1 MNRSVR
7 HTIRPGFTLIELL
20 VVISIIALLI
30 GILLPALGAAREASR
45 AMACSS
51 NLRQIGIAIHAYAT
65 DEKGA
70 IVPVELAFH
79 KAPTTIGKPA
89 KWWTALHAGRYVT
102 GGQIEVVPAT
112 ALTDI
117 LKPTPSIFECPSDE
131 AAKLN
136 DEITSGGVG
145 LSYLCNYS
153 VMSPMLGDYS
163 ETIFFMKEYV
173 QPSERILMTEKAGDA
188 DSRLGANL
196 VMYTSTFDRPYAR
209 HGGEEVANA
218 SFLDGH
224 VETATHEEL
233 TTLPDPTDP
242 GELWGEAPRKDPS

>member
-7 HTIRPGFTLIELL
+7 HTTRRGFTLIELL

-65 DEKGA
+65 DEKEA
-70 IVPVELAFH
+70 IVPAELSFH
-79 KAPTTIGKPA
+79 APPTTIGKPA

-102 GGQIEVVPAT
+102 GGEIEVIPAS
-112 ALTDI
+112 ALVKI
-117 LKPTPSIFECPSDE
+117 FKPTPSIFECPSDE
-131 AAKLN
+131 AAKLS

-145 LSYLCNYS
+145 LSYICNYS
-153 VMSPMLGDYS
+153 VMSPMFSDYS
-163 ETIFFMKEYV
+163 ETVFFMKEYD

-188 DSRLGANL
+188 GSRLGANL
-196 VMYTSTFDRPYAR
+196 VMFPTTFDRPFAR

-224 VETATHEEL
+224 VETVTHEEL
-233 TTLPDPTDP
+233 TALPDPIDP
-242 GELWGEAPRKDPS
+242 GELWGEAPREDPS